1 MPVTSKQ
8 CSLDPTGLVLCI
20 QARSLAEER
29 EMRSPEFKDS
39 HCSVG
44 TTPTP
49 ENDPYGGLLN
59 AVKSRFGYDAG

>member
-1 MPVTSKQ
+1 
-8 CSLDPTGLVLCI
+8 
-20 QARSLAEER
+20 
-29 EMRSPEFKDS
+29 MRSPEFKDS

-59 AVKSRFGYDAG
+59 AVKSRFGDDAG